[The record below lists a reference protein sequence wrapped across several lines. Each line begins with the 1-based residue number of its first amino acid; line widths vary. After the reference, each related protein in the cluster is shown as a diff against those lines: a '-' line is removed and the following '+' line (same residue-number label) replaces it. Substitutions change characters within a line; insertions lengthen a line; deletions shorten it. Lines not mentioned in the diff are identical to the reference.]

1 MDLQACLQGGKL
13 DKIIKEDGLPEV
25 KNLSTLGKK
34 NFDKRNRKNSGEML
48 LIDSILE

>member
-1 MDLQACLQGGKL
+1 MVLQACLQGGRL